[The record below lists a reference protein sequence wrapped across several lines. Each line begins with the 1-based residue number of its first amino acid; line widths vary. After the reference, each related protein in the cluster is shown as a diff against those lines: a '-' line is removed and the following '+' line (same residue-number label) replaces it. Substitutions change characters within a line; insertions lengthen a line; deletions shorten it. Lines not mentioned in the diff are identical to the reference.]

1 MAFGMYYMRWE
12 GYHWGGGCANDNN
25 VDDQPGEPLQKEW
38 THGEGTDCSG
48 FVRKAW
54 GIRSANTTEFG
65 TYAPLQYTHGPY
77 TATSYRSS
85 TTAWK
90 SIPNGNVGFWD
101 GFAST
106 SHIGLVWSTGS
117 NGSDLVFESKSEA
130 DGSGI
135 WNRTY
140 RSSSSYK
147 GVLRL
152 GWA

>member
-1 MAFGMYYMRWE
+1 VSAALAGSLTGSIAGSLLSPRTAGANVTGWAHSNCWFGDQYQAVSPKTRDVMAFGMYYMRWE

-25 VDDQPGEPLQKEW
+25 VDDQPGDPVMDST
-38 THGEGTDCSG
+38 THDEGT
-48 FVRKAW
+48 A
-54 GIRSANTTEFG
+54 A
-65 TYAPLQYTHGPY
+65 
-77 TATSYRSS
+77 
-85 TTAWK
+85 
-90 SIPNGNVGFWD
+90 
-101 GFAST
+101 
-106 SHIGLVWSTGS
+106 GS
-117 NGSDLVFESKSEA
+117 LSEA